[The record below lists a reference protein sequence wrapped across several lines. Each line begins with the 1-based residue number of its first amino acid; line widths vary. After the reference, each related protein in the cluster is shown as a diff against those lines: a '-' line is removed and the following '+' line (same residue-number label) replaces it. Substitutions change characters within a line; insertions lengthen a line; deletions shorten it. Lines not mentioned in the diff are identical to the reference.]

1 MLNKEEF
8 KKMMTKLREA
18 DEADDAIGEAFSKS
32 GGNYFNESFCYTQDV
47 AVYALEAALGDDD
60 ETISYYIYDLNW
72 GEKGKDCITLPD
84 DTKVSLTNLDELYDY
99 IAGKNKPPEHDT
111 EVVFSIPS
119 EDIPTVNALELIH
132 DKTDD
137 CYILDLEHVY
147 FDDYKKRLD
156 YYGDLI
162 VKLMR
167 FAAKDNY
174 TFTQNDLIDL
184 MFDSGKSFASV
195 RNAALW
201 TMLRYAG
208 VNHAIFDLFKFE
220 RR

>member
-99 IAGKNKPPEHDT
+99 IVGKNKPPEHDT

-119 EDIPTVNALELIH
+119 EDVPTVNALELIH

-137 CYILDLEHVY
+137 CYILDFEELCQN
-147 FDDYKKRLD
+147 DSAQRLD
-156 YYGDLI
+156 HLERLAL
-162 VKLMR
+162 KLLDFSR
-167 FAAKDNY
+167 DEE
-174 TFTQNDLIDL
+174 FTADDVINM
-184 MFDSGKSFASV
+184 MFDPGRLFKSV
-195 RNAALW
+195 REAALW
-201 TMLRYAG
+201 MMLHYVGA
-208 VNHAIFDLFKFE
+208 DLLISGLRQLKGGE
-220 RR
+220 